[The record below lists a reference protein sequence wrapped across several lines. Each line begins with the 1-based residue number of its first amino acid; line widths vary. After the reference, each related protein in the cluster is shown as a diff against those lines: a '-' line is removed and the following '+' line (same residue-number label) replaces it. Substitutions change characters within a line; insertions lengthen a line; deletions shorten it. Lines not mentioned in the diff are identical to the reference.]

1 MYKKNNKNMNN
12 ILSDEEIET
21 KINELKINIK
31 KYKILSI
38 ISITMQFIFSLI
50 KEILD
55 YIYTLEKIKE
65 EIIKKKF
72 FLLIING
79 IIFCIITIIIIIQ
92 NINFLILSSI
102 FYLVFGIIVFLYLF
116 IQRYS
121 NTPSHAKPVEYFEK
135 NIDLINKILYYLSG
149 IFIFFGSI
157 LIFIYVRNL
166 SNLITLKQNK
176 QKILEENLNNN
187 NDINVNEG
195 LFNNENLN
203 EN

>member
-121 NTPSHAKPVEYFEK
+121 TTPSHAKPVEYFEK

-166 SNLITLKQNK
+166 SNLITLKKNK
-176 QKILEENLNNN
+176 QKMLEENLNNN
-187 NDINVNEG
+187 NTNTNEG
-195 LFNNENLN
+195 LFNNENIS

>member
-1 MYKKNNKNMNN
+1 MKN
-12 ILSDEEIET
+12 ILSDEEIEL

-38 ISITMQFIFSLI
+38 ISITMQLIFFAL

-55 YIYTLEKIKE
+55 YIYTLEQLKE
-65 EIIKKKF
+65 EIIKKKL
-72 FLLIING
+72 FLLFANG
-79 IIFCIITIIIIIQ
+79 IIFCIIIIIIIIQ
-92 NINFLILSSI
+92 NVNFLILSSL
-102 FYLVFGIIVFLYLF
+102 FYLVFGIIVFLYIF

-121 NTPSHAKPVEYFEK
+121 TTPSHAKPIEYFEK

-149 IFIFFGSI
+149 IFLFCGSI

-176 QKILEENLNNN
+176 QKMLEENLNNN
-187 NDINVNEG
+187 NINSNEG
-195 LFNNENLN
+195 LFKNENIN

>member
-1 MYKKNNKNMNN
+1 MNN
-12 ILSDEEIET
+12 ILSDEEIEL

-38 ISITMQFIFSLI
+38 ISITMQLIFFAL

-55 YIYTLEKIKE
+55 YIYTLEQLKE
-65 EIIKKKF
+65 EIIKKKL
-72 FLLIING
+72 FLLFANG
-79 IIFCIITIIIIIQ
+79 IIFCIIIIIIIIQ
-92 NINFLILSSI
+92 NVNFLILSSL
-102 FYLVFGIIVFLYLF
+102 FYLVFGIIVFLYIF

-121 NTPSHAKPVEYFEK
+121 TTPSHAKPIEYFEK

-149 IFIFFGSI
+149 IFVFFGSI

-166 SNLITLKQNK
+166 SNLITLKKNK
-176 QKILEENLNNN
+176 QKMLEENLNNN
-187 NDINVNEG
+187 NTNTNEG
-195 LFNNENLN
+195 LFNNENIS